1 MSDLSNLV
9 DALKRRVAVPGDF
22 ENVFPDTSDDDVTG
36 LLMDGFARAQ
46 LNGYFT
52 APSFA
57 MDDNGLVTPDISRA
71 QGSLIVLYA
80 GVQMV
85 QTQLLNLKN
94 RTHYKAGNVEY
105 QTEQG
110 SNILTAV
117 LKQLKDE
124 LIEVQRLAATAG
136 TTAATLVADQYFL
149 KAVGPYPGTEGLY
162 YGPEVD
168 RAYDY
173 HEPWLP

>member
-22 ENVFPDTSDDDVTG
+22 ATVFPDTSDDDVTG

-46 LNGYFT
+46 LDGYFN
-52 APSFA
+52 APAFA
-57 MDDNGLVTPDISRA
+57 MDDNGVVSPDLSRA

-80 GVQMV
+80 AVQML
-85 QTQLLNLKN
+85 QTQILNTKSQQ
-94 RTHYKAGNVEY
+94 HYKAGNVEY
-105 QTEQG
+105 QTQTG

-117 LKQLKDE
+117 LKQLRDE
-124 LIEVQRLAATAG
+124 LTTVQKIATTAG
-136 TTAATLVADQYFL
+136 TSAATMVADQYFL
-149 KAVGPYPGTEGLY
+149 KAVGPYPGTEGFY

-173 HEPWLP
+173 HQPWLP

>member
-22 ENVFPDTSDDDVTG
+22 DNVFPDTTDDDVTG

-52 APSFA
+52 APGYS
-57 MDDNGLVTPDISRA
+57 MDDNGVITPDISRA

-80 GVQMV
+80 GVQMT

-117 LKQLKDE
+117 LKQLRDE
-124 LIEVQRLAATAG
+124 LAEVQRLASTAG

-149 KAVGPYPGTEGLY
+149 KAVGPFPGTEGLY

>member
-1 MSDLSNLV
+1 MSDLNNLV

-22 ENVFPDTSDDDVTG
+22 ENVFPDTTDDDVTG

-46 LNGYFT
+46 LDGYFV
-52 APSFA
+52 APGFA
-57 MDDNGLVTPDISRA
+57 MDDNGVVTPDLSRA
-71 QGSLIVLYA
+71 QGSLIVLYS

-85 QTQLLNLKN
+85 QTQMLNLKN

-110 SNILTAV
+110 SNVLTSI
-117 LKQLKDE
+117 LKQLRDE
-124 LIEVQRLAATAG
+124 LTVVQKLAASAG
-136 TTAATLVADQYFL
+136 ASAATMVADQYFL
-149 KAVGPYPGTEGLY
+149 KAVGPYPGTEGFY
-162 YGPEVD
+162 YGPEID

-173 HEPWLP
+173 HQPFLP